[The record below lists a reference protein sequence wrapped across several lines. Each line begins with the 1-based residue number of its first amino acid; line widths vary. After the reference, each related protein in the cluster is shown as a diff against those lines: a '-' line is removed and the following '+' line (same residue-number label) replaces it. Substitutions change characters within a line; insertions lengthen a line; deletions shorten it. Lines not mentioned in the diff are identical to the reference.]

1 MKVTSVGAA
10 MLLLIVGNLVAVL
23 SDALIKSVGNEV
35 PVFQFVFYRQLSAV
49 MMLLPVYLLTKQ
61 APLMEGF
68 KWHAVRAHGGRA
80 PGAPL

>member
-61 APLMEGF
+61 A
-68 KWHAVRAHGGRA
+68 H
-80 PGAPL
+80 